1 MKTNTKKSLIALAFA
16 AVLAIPSALAV
27 GEPQNV
33 SGLTATTIDQNSIGL
48 SWNTAKDASDGL
60 VDHYKVYYGK
70 ISVQTAGSG
79 EYASTIDTLN
89 NDTNYVATGLAPS
102 TTYYFSVTAIDSGD
116 LESESY
122 SIESSATTSA
132 APTEDVT
139 SPSVSSVDAVDISHV
154 KVVFSEAV
162 KLPELLPEAAFS
174 IAEQIN
180 PAKSLDIVTAMI
192 DPSDA
197 SGATVL
203 LNTADQS
210 YNVNYIVTA
219 GVAIQ
224 DKAGNPIISGSTD
237 SGLFLGS
244 NLPAPVME
252 APVVENTPVVT
263 SEPVADTGAEAVCG
277 NKIVETDEQCD
288 DGNLKNNDGCADTC
302 QFDTD
307 TTPPEDITKFLLSF
321 KAQVESFMI
330 VMNWTAS
337 INSYGD
343 LVDQILYQSMDKG
356 MTYDAGTALGKD
368 SVDHSIT
375 GLEGGKEYTFK
386 ITTKDATGNESVGVV
401 KSIRLPQTGAGV
413 GLLLFGSAALARRG
427 LKRKKK

>member
-1 MKTNTKKSLIALAFA
+1 MKTNTKKSLIALAIA

-33 SGLTATTIDQNSIGL
+33 AGLTASTIDQNSIGL

-60 VDHYKVYYGK
+60 VDHYKVYYGTT
-70 ISVQTAGSG
+70 SVQTAGSG
-79 EYASTIDTLN
+79 EYDSMVDTLN
-89 NDTNYVATGLAPS
+89 NDTNYVATGLTPD

-122 SIESSATTSA
+122 SIEANATTTA
-132 APTEDVT
+132 EATADAT
-139 SPSVSSVDAVDISHV
+139 SPSVSSVEAVDISHV

-180 PAKSLDIVTAMI
+180 PSNSLDIVSAMI
-192 DPSDA
+192 DAANSSA
-197 SGATVL
+197 VILT
-203 LNTADQS
+203 TADQA

-224 DKAGNPIISGSTD
+224 DTAGNPIISGSTD

-244 NLPAPVME
+244 NLAVAE
-252 APVVENTPVVT
+252 AAESAVVT
-263 SEPVADTGAEAVCG
+263 SEPVDTGAPAVCQ

-288 DGNLKNNDGCADTC
+288 DGNDKNNDGCSDTC

-307 TTPPEDITKFLLSF
+307 TTPPEDITNLLLSF
-321 KAQVESFMI
+321 KAQVETFMI
-330 VMNWTAS
+330 IMNWTS
-337 INSYGD
+337 SLDTYGD
-343 LVDQILYQSMDKG
+343 LVDQMLYQSMDKG
-356 MTYDAGTALGKD
+356 ISYDAGTALGGSAAK
-368 SVDHSIT
+368 HEIA

-386 ITTKDATGNESVGVV
+386 ITTKDAAGNESVGVV
-401 KSIRLPQTGAGV
+401 KSIRLPQTGAGI
-413 GLLLFGSAALARRG
+413 GLLMFGSAALARRG
-427 LKRKKK
+427 LKRKQK